1 MKYEE
6 FFNDNKYKN
15 SNDKN
20 KILINNILQIFDEKC
35 TKEFYPSWRNNEGNT
50 KVFAI
55 KLKEKLMSKYGSK
68 RENIVTIRLR
78 MEQLDIEVFRGTY
91 CKGQE
96 FPYNLDTTDI
106 DLIKLYEDINDLFAS
121 GLITV
126 KN

>member
-6 FFNDNKYKN
+6 FFTDNKYKN

-20 KILINNILQIFDEKC
+20 KILIDSILKIFEEKC
-35 TKEFYPSWRNNEGNT
+35 TKEFYPAWRNDEGNV

-91 CKGQE
+91 CKNEE
-96 FPYNLDTTDI
+96 FPYSLDTI
-106 DLIKLYEDINDLFAS
+106 ESDLARLYEDINNLFAS
-121 GLITV
+121 GLITF